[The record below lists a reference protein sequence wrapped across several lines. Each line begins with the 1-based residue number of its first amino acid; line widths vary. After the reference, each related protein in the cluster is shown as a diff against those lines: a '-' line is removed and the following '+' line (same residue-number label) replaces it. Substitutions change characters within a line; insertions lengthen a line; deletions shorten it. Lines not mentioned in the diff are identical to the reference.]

1 MAYYMEGDSPI
12 LTGNNGGS
20 AWGQDGIW
28 AILLL
33 ALLGNNGGFGL
44 GGGRGGSEFVG
55 YELGKVA
62 TQADVAAGFNNS
74 AVLSNQNDI
83 KLSLTQGF
91 AGLNTVIGQGLC
103 DLGYNVQ
110 SGFNGISHQ
119 ISDCCC
125 ATQRLIE
132 RSTCDLLVN
141 QNANTQKIIDYLTN
155 EKIESLRAENV
166 ALKGRISNNEQSAY
180 IINALQPTPRPAY
193 VVPNPNCCYAYGCGG
208 STITGVL

>member
-1 MAYYMEGDSPI
+1 MSYYMEGEFPTMIS
-12 LTGNNGGS
+12 GNNGCNNGM
-20 AWGQDGIW
+20 WGGDGIW

-33 ALLGNNGGFGL
+33 ALLGGNGGFGW

-74 AVLSNQNDI
+74 AVLNNQNEI

-119 ISDCCC
+119 ISDCLKNS
-125 ATQRLIE
+125 AIG
-132 RSTCDLLVN
+132 
-141 QNANTQKIIDYLTN
+141 
-155 EKIESLRAENV
+155 SLA
-166 ALKGRISNNEQSAY
+166 
-180 IINALQPTPRPAY
+180 
-193 VVPNPNCCYAYGCGG
+193 
-208 STITGVL
+208 